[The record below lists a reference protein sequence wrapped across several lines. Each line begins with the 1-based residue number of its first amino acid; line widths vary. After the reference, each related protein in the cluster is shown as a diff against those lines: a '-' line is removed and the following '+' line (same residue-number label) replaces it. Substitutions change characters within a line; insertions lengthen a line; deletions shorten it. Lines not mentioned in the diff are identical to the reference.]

1 MLQGVQITMVKKLIE
16 KKNRS
21 KIVQNIS
28 IVNNTFIG
36 IYANI
41 GSQTAQRSILSAHRS
56 QFKPVIHITV
66 HIYRDIRELEIL

>member
-16 KKNRS
+16 KNRS
-21 KIVQNIS
+21 NFVQNIS

-41 GSQTAQRSILSAHRS
+41 CSQTVQRSILSAHRS
-56 QFKPVIHITV
+56 QFKQVIHITV
-66 HIYRDIRELEIL
+66 HTYRDIREVEIL